1 MLSEKY
7 VQDFAVL
14 EALFKRIYSESKK
27 EHPELSGCSFFDS
40 LKMFLV
46 LLLQYHIMRATFHNT
61 G

>member
-40 LKMFLV
+40 L
-46 LLLQYHIMRATFHNT
+46 
-61 G
+61 